1 MAIISDFQEEEEK
14 QEQKPLNSSSTTT
27 TTITTDEIVV
37 DDGPYDAVLKPIL
50 DEKSPL
56 SVVETVIDFLK
67 RKSDLFKDE
76 NVDKKILD
84 FVSDAKKKDVEA
96 KKKKAEEDA
105 KKKAEAVTP
114 GVDKKNVQTS
124 RGKVEEKK
132 NVVAPN
138 KGNGL
143 DFENYSWTQTLH
155 EATISVPLPLGTTS
169 RFVVCD
175 IKKDRV
181 TIGLKGQPPIVDGQL
196 FGSIKVNDSFWSIE
210 DKKMLT
216 VLLTKQKQM
225 DWWKYL
231 VKGEPYVD
239 TQKTEPEP
247 SKLSDLDPETRTTV
261 EKMMFD
267 QQRKQMGL
275 PTSDEIQKEDM
286 LKKLMAQHPG
296 MDFSRPKIG

>member
-14 QEQKPLNSSSTTT
+14 QEKKPLNSSS
-27 TTITTDEIVV
+27 TTDEIVV
-37 DDGPYDAVLKPIL
+37 DDGPYDAVLKQIL

-56 SVVETVIDFLK
+56 SVLETVIDFLK

-76 NVDKKILD
+76 NVEKKILD

-96 KKKKAEEDA
+96 KKKKK

-114 GVDKKNVQTS
+114 GVDNKKNVQTS
-124 RGKVEEKK
+124 SESNEPGKEEEKKK

-143 DFENYSWTQTLH
+143 DFDNYSWTQTLH
-155 EATISVPLPLGTTS
+155 EATISVPLPPGTTS

-181 TIGLKGQPPIVDGQL
+181 TIGLIGQPRIVDGEL

-210 DKKMLT
+210 DKKLLT

-231 VKGEPYVD
+231 VKGEPHVD

-275 PTSDEIQKEDM
+275 PTSDEIEKEDM
-286 LKKLMAQHPG
+286 LKKIMAQHPG

>member
-1 MAIISDFQEEEEK
+1 MAIISDFQEEEK

-27 TTITTDEIVV
+27 ITTDEIVV
-37 DDGPYDAVLKPIL
+37 DDAQ
-50 DEKSPL
+50 
-56 SVVETVIDFLK
+56 
-67 RKSDLFKDE
+67 KSDLFKDE

-84 FVSDAKKKDVEA
+84 FVSDAKKRDVEA
-96 KKKKAEEDA
+96 KKKERGLKDA
-105 KKKAEAVTP
+105 NKPEKKLKEAEAVTP
-114 GVDKKNVQTS
+114 AVDNKKNVQTS
-124 RGKVEEKK
+124 SESDEPDKEEEKKK

-155 EATISVPLPLGTTS
+155 EATISVPLPPGTTS

-175 IKKDRV
+175 IKKDQV
-181 TIGLKGQPPIVDGQL
+181 TIGLKGQPPIVNGEL

-231 VKGEPYVD
+231 VKGEPRVD

-247 SKLSDLDPETRTTV
+247 SKLSDLDPETR
-261 EKMMFD
+261 
-267 QQRKQMGL
+267 
-275 PTSDEIQKEDM
+275 
-286 LKKLMAQHPG
+286 HY
-296 MDFSRPKIG
+296 

>member
-1 MAIISDFQEEEEK
+1 MAIISDFQEEEK
-14 QEQKPLNSSSTTT
+14 QEQKPLNLSSTT
-27 TTITTDEIVV
+27 IT
-37 DDGPYDAVLKPIL
+37 
-50 DEKSPL
+50 
-56 SVVETVIDFLK
+56 
-67 RKSDLFKDE
+67 SDKTSE
-76 NVDKKILD
+76 
-84 FVSDAKKKDVEA
+84 SE
-96 KKKKAEEDA
+96 
-105 KKKAEAVTP
+105 P
-114 GVDKKNVQTS
+114 GKE
-124 RGKVEEKK
+124 EEKK
-132 NVVAPN
+132 NVLAPN

-181 TIGLKGQPPIVDGQL
+181 TIGLKGQPPIVDGEL
-196 FGSIKVNDSFWSIE
+196 FGFIKVNDSFWSIE

-231 VKGEPYVD
+231 VKGEPHVD

-247 SKLSDLDPETRTTV
+247 SRLSDLDPETRTTV

-275 PTSDEIQKEDM
+275 PTSDEIEKEDM

-296 MDFSRPKIG
+296 MDFSRAKIG